1 MSGASDKSLISRC
14 VTLLAFSYV
23 LMASVNEELSTFTEQ
38 IPVAELKR
46 SLRVY
51 NQVTLSSENLG
62 VLNSVVCCG
71 NFILSVTL
79 ANGVVW

>member
-1 MSGASDKSLISRC
+1 MTPEAQGMSGASDKSLISRC

-62 VLNSVVCCG
+62 VLNSVVC
-71 NFILSVTL
+71 
-79 ANGVVW
+79 